1 MPRVTQQKTRQ
12 ALLVTGATLDP
23 AILPEKIE
31 IYDDEG
37 NALNIPKGAR
47 REVIITTAS
56 LDEAED
62 TGKLDTRAPGEG
74 ESGTAEVGV
83 GVMLTKLT
91 VNRASRV
98 RFYTSEA
105 KRDADILRDRF
116 TDPMDYPETNA
127 TIDHGCLAE
136 FLLLTTLSLD
146 NIPADYLVGEPG
158 TGDIYYR
165 IDNFDLVAG
174 AVTVTLTVK
183 DVEQ

>member
-31 IYDDEG
+31 LFNEDGE
-37 NALNIPKGAR
+37 ALNIPKGAR
-47 REVIITTAS
+47 REVIIETEELT
-56 LDEAED
+56 EADD
-62 TGKLDTRAPGEG
+62 TGKLETRAPGGG
-74 ESGTAEVGV
+74 ESGAAEIGV
-83 GVMLTKLT
+83 GTLLTKIS
-91 VNRASRV
+91 VDRACRV
-98 RFYTSEA
+98 RLYTSAA
-105 KRDADILRDRF
+105 KRDADILRDRSA
-116 TDPMDYPETNA
+116 DPMDYPEMGA

-146 NIPADYLVGEPG
+146 NIPADYLVGDAG
-158 TGDIYYR
+158 TGDVYYR

-174 AVTVTLTVK
+174 IVTVTLTVK